1 MKTELCDLLG
11 IDYLIIA
18 GGMAHISDGA
28 FAAAVSE
35 AGGLGVIASCLNTPE
50 WVEEQVAILRSKT
63 DKPFAVNLIMES
75 GIVEDVARKCVELE
89 VPICTISAGKPDPV
103 VKILVEGGVKAVCLI
118 PHARAAKKMQDLGAT
133 AVVAEGMESGGHIGR
148 MQTLPM
154 VRQVVD
160 AVDIPVIAAGGIADG
175 RGLLAALALGAV
187 GIQMGTVFL
196 ASDECPI
203 SDAYKQA
210 IVSAKDSDIDI
221 TGKRNHKQVRC
232 IKNDFWSHYWGLVES
247 GAPEKEQSD
256 WVRDSID
263 IAVQGDVNRGC
274 ISAGS
279 IVGMVKEVRPVAQII
294 RDIDAQAN
302 EAWAEM
308 KRIYG

>member
-11 IDYLIIA
+11 IDYPIIA